1 MLSIYKF
8 TFAPEYSV
16 HTFIRDYHIVEFL
29 SAQLQDG
36 KVTVWAIVDKE
47 KENNVSEI
55 FICGTGWSI
64 GEDNKYWLN
73 KENFIGTVQDNWGLV
88 WHVFGIV
95 NPTKTN
101 FKEKASQS
109 QEETQAAQ
117 DKQNVKTETYALNK
131 MPTLEECIRAFA
143 KAYDAVF
150 NEVMTEAEELTK
162 KEVEK
167 NVNSFANEHPL
178 RVNARKDILKNI

>member
-8 TFAPEYSV
+8 TFNPEWSV

-47 KENNVSEI
+47 KENNVAEI

-64 GEDNKYWLN
+64 GEDNKYWFS
-73 KENFIGTVQDNWGLV
+73 KENFIGTVQDDWGLV

-95 NPTKTN
+95 NPTKAN
-101 FKEKASQS
+101 SKEKATQS
-109 QEETQAAQ
+109 QEQTQTE
-117 DKQNVKTETYALNK
+117 DEKSTETETYTLREMSN
-131 MPTLEECIRAFA
+131 LEEIVKAFERAYGI
-143 KAYDAVF
+143 AYE
-150 NEVMTEAEELTK
+150 EVTKEAEELVRK
-162 KEVEK
+162 VVNK
-167 NVNSFANEHPL
+167 NIKNFANEHPS
-178 RVNARKDILKNI
+178 RANAREHILKNI

>member
-8 TFAPEYSV
+8 TFNPEWSV
-16 HTFIRDYHIVEFL
+16 HTIIRDYHIVEFL

-64 GEDNKYWLN
+64 GEDNKYWFN

-95 NPTKTN
+95 NPTKANKPVEET
-101 FKEKASQS
+101 E
-109 QEETQAAQ
+109 QEETQYLR
-117 DKQNVKTETYALNK
+117 KI
-131 MPTLEECIRAFA
+131 PTLEDCIKAVT
-143 KAYDAVF
+143 KAYDMAY
-150 NEVMTEAEELTK
+150 NELMKEAEELTI

-167 NVNSFANEHPL
+167 NMNNFAKEHPS
-178 RVNARKDILKNI
+178 RANVRKDILKNI